1 MSADGFG
8 STFVRQQEGAVM
20 GMLFAVLSIAL
31 VVVVLGLVA
40 FALFVEPF
48 VDHAER
54 FRDSRGRR
62 LGSSPRL
69 D

>member
-1 MSADGFG
+1 
-8 STFVRQQEGAVM
+8 M
-20 GMLFAVLSIAL
+20 GTMFTIVSIAL

-40 FALFVEPF
+40 YVLFVEPF
-48 VDHAER
+48 VSHTEQ
-54 FRDSRGRR
+54 FRDSRGRK